1 MAEWSLAPPCRLG
14 ISHSQAR
21 LTVKVIAG
29 DFEDV
34 IRKSAPRGEAV
45 VEKAVAIGIRDAA
58 DATVSKQ
65 HIANLVVNHAEVAV
79 VLSRLVVPNSP
90 PAIYAIARS
99 AVGKRWGAESRSI

>member
-34 IRKSAPRGEAV
+34 IRKSAAGTETV
-45 VEKAVAIGIRDAA
+45 VEKTVTIGIWDAPDTA
-58 DATVSKQ
+58 VGKQ

-79 VLSRLVVPNSP
+79 ILPRLVDPNSP
-90 PAIYAIARS
+90 PPIRAIVRGAI
-99 AVGKRWGAESRSI
+99 GKRRGAESRSI